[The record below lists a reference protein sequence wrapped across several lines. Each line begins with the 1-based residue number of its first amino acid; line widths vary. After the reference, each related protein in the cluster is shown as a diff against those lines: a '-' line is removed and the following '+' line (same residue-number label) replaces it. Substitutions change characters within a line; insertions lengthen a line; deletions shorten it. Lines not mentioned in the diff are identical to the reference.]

1 MIIRDLLQLG
11 YEKIEEFNK
20 ERTAAKLLLSGLLEM
35 SYSDMFINF
44 DKEITNEKAEEYLE
58 LLDFYVLEN
67 VPIQYLV
74 GSTNFYGRRFNVDE
88 RVLIPRPE
96 TEYLVDK
103 VIKKLPNDL
112 KVLEIGTGS
121 GCIGITLNLEKN
133 YQVDATDIDEDA
145 LAVAETNS
153 KINEADVNFIQSDLY
168 ENVKGKYDLIIS
180 NPPYVSETDEVED
193 SVLFEPEI
201 ALYSDYF
208 GTMHLSLIILGA
220 VKHLN
225 DGGMIILEHGHK
237 HGLYIQMFVSH
248 FIPGYRAFTLK
259 DLQGKYRYSVIR
271 KRGSI
276 WKRDK

>member
-1 MIIRDLLQLG
+1 MILRDLLRLG

-35 SYSDMFINF
+35 SVGDIVINF
-44 DKEITNEKAEEYLE
+44 DKEITDETAEEYLE
-58 LLDFYVLEN
+58 LLDFYVLED

-74 GSTNFYGRRFNVDE
+74 GSTNFYGRRFIVDE

-121 GCIGITLNLEKN
+121 GIIAVTLNLEKN
-133 YQVDATDIDEDA
+133 YQIDATDIDSSA
-145 LAVAETNS
+145 LQVAVANS
-153 KINEADVNFIQSDLY
+153 KINGADVNFIYSDLY
-168 ENVKGKYDLIIS
+168 ENITEKYDLIIS
-180 NPPYVSETDEVED
+180 NPPYVSETDEVAP

-201 ALYSDYF
+201 ALYSDNL

-220 VKHLN
+220 AKHLKE
-225 DGGMIILEHGHK
+225 DGIIILEHGYK
-237 HGLYIQMFVSH
+237 HGLYIKFFVNNYLSD
-248 FIPGYRAFTLK
+248 YRSFTLK
-259 DLQGKYRYSVIR
+259 DLQGKQRYSIIR
-271 KRGSI
+271 KRGSK

>member
-133 YQVDATDIDEDA
+133 Y
-145 LAVAETNS
+145 
-153 KINEADVNFIQSDLY
+153 
-168 ENVKGKYDLIIS
+168 
-180 NPPYVSETDEVED
+180 
-193 SVLFEPEI
+193 
-201 ALYSDYF
+201 
-208 GTMHLSLIILGA
+208 
-220 VKHLN
+220 
-225 DGGMIILEHGHK
+225 
-237 HGLYIQMFVSH
+237 
-248 FIPGYRAFTLK
+248 
-259 DLQGKYRYSVIR
+259 
-271 KRGSI
+271 
-276 WKRDK
+276 